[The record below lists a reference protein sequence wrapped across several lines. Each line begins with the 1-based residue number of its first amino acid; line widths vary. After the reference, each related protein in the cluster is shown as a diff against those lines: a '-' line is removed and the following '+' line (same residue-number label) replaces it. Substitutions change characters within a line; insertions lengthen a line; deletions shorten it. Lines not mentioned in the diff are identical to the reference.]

1 MQFSPDPELRTLISV
16 NRKYASFDVSQSP
29 DTAHRP
35 HFDNLH
41 NIVRGFDMY
50 KRIIV
55 PVDGSTTSN
64 RALTA
69 ALQLARET
77 GGQVRLLFVVEE
89 MAYLGGYD
97 QFGGYSGDVARI
109 VRESGQKVLTDS
121 MAIAAAAGVQ
131 ADHVLFDTFRQR
143 LGEVV
148 ADAAKAWNADLV
160 VVGTHGRRGI
170 GRVLMGSG
178 AEEIIRMAPVPVL
191 VIRARDEA
199 GQS

>member
-1 MQFSPDPELRTLISV
+1 
-16 NRKYASFDVSQSP
+16 
-29 DTAHRP
+29 
-35 HFDNLH
+35 
-41 NIVRGFDMY
+41 MY

-77 GGQVRLLFVVEE
+77 DGRVRLIHVIEE
-89 MAYLGGYD
+89 LAYLSGYD
-97 QFGGYSGDVARI
+97 QFAVSSGEVATI
-109 VRESGQKVLTDS
+109 IRESGQKILDDS
-121 MAIAAAAGVQ
+121 MAIAVAAGVQ
-131 ADHVLFDTFRQR
+131 ADHVLVDTFTQR

-148 ADAAKAWNADLV
+148 ADAAKTWNADLV

-178 AEEIIRMAPVPVL
+178 AEEIVRLAHVPVL
-191 VIRARDEA
+191 VVRARDAES
-199 GQS
+199 QS